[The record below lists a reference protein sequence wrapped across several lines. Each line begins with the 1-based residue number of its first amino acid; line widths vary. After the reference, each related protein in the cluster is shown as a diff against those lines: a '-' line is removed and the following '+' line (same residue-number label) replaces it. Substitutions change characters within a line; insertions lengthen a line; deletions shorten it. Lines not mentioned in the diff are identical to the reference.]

1 MLFNKD
7 LLLLFTCNG
16 GEDGEEMLLQVCN
29 ITGNK
34 PGWLSPEEQD
44 REKSTESLAVSLA
57 GVDGGLAG
65 IDC

>member
-44 REKSTESLAVSLA
+44 REPLSRLQWSWVTREMVYLAPY
-57 GVDGGLAG
+57 
-65 IDC
+65 